1 MVSVI
6 LPASLKKLIR
16 WPMLSA
22 VPPADG
28 TATFDRD
35 FEWPAAAAVAVVVVV
50 VVVVSLD
57 FRLLL
62 SPFEVVR
69 DVGDA
74 GSLLHLSL
82 RSTLRRLFL

>member
-16 WPMLSA
+16 WPILFV

-28 TATFDRD
+28 AATFGRD
-35 FEWPAAAAVAVVVVV
+35 FEWPAAVMVVVL
-50 VVVVSLD
+50 VVVSLD

-62 SPFEVVR
+62 SPFDVVR